1 MVQAAIKW
9 RNATNGAQQPRDAG
23 IAPDR
28 DLRLT
33 EGATSYESGDVADA
47 TAPELSDAAVTLQ
60 RLVAGV
66 TVRRT
71 ANGGLLIEAPPDTA
85 STLGALFSG
94 MAQLLQA
101 AAASQARERGPV
113 GRR

>member
-1 MVQAAIKW
+1 LAGEGRCASAADTIY
-9 RNATNGAQQPRDAG
+9 RNSQLPGEFSICPC
-23 IAPDR
+23 
-28 DLRLT
+28 LSL
-33 EGATSYESGDVADA
+33 SSGDVAIA
-47 TAPELSDAAVTLQ
+47 AEPEPSAAAATLQ

-71 ANGGLLIEAPPDTA
+71 ANGGLLIEAPPDA
-85 STLGALFSG
+85 AATLGALFSG

-101 AAASQARERGPV
+101 AAAPQATDEGPV